1 MPLSTY
7 GSSRHLSSAKL
18 IFYYGF
24 LSFFLTSAPYIR
36 FCCLSTYL
44 SILFQ
49 LIESQSV
56 VSDDTDT
63 QILLFAE
70 FLKLITLL
78 LIIMQKNIKIFVYIE
93 VVYLPKV
100 GSVSTPYLKVIFFF
114 RLLLVSV
121 MVYML
126 IIIPIVFR
134 LLTALCFL
142 RNPLPATH
150 MYIIHIQPTPDFR
163 VG

>member
-1 MPLSTY
+1 M
-7 GSSRHLSSAKL
+7 
-18 IFYYGF
+18 
-24 LSFFLTSAPYIR
+24 
-36 FCCLSTYL
+36 
-44 SILFQ
+44 
-49 LIESQSV
+49 
-56 VSDDTDT
+56 SDDTDT

-100 GSVSTPYLKVIFFF
+100 GSVSTPYLKVIFF

-163 VG
+163 ECIRLTMLICYQKRQEDAPTSTPANIMGCD

>member
-1 MPLSTY
+1 M
-7 GSSRHLSSAKL
+7 
-18 IFYYGF
+18 
-24 LSFFLTSAPYIR
+24 
-36 FCCLSTYL
+36 
-44 SILFQ
+44 
-49 LIESQSV
+49 
-56 VSDDTDT
+56 SDDTDT

-100 GSVSTPYLKVIFFF
+100 GSVSTPYLSYFFF

-150 MYIIHIQPTPDFR
+150 MYIIHNQPTPDF
-163 VG
+163 